1 MGYKL
6 ELYCSGMAKISSSRN
21 IFGENSMIALKQYSH
36 VPEPERRSAIS
47 WVNGILAL
55 SLFAIGIWII
65 AKIYLAGDDEW
76 LRSAIFVA
84 FTFVNSLR
92 ILAYVPQMLTAAKD
106 VNGASGI
113 SYATWMLFLVS
124 HLTTIAYAI
133 VCLGDPI
140 MSFIFFGNA
149 LACLAVI
156 AITFVK
162 RRRYA
167 ARLIQ
172 RL

>member
-1 MGYKL
+1 MTKTTATYWNTL
-6 ELYCSGMAKISSSRN
+6 SP
-21 IFGENSMIALKQYSH
+21 ENRERR
-36 VPEPERRSAIS
+36 VPESEYRVGIGRIS
-47 WVNGILAL
+47 GILAL
-55 SLFAIGIWII
+55 ALSAIALGIG
-65 AKIYLAGDDEW
+65 AKIYLNGNDEW
-76 LRSAIFVA
+76 LRSIVFGA
-84 FTFVNSLR
+84 FMLVNSLR

-113 SYATWMLFLVS
+113 SYTTWALFLVS

-133 VCLGDPI
+133 VYLSDAV
-140 MSFIFFGNA
+140 MASIFFGNA

-162 RRRYA
+162 RRQYA
-167 ARLIQ
+167 ANLLQ

>member
-1 MGYKL
+1 
-6 ELYCSGMAKISSSRN
+6 
-21 IFGENSMIALKQYSH
+21 MIALKQYLYAS
-36 VPEPERRSAIS
+36 EPERRSVIG

-55 SLFAIGIWII
+55 SLFAIGIWVS

-76 LRSAIFVA
+76 FRSAVFGA
-84 FTFVNSLR
+84 FTLVNSLR

-113 SYATWMLFLVS
+113 SYATWALFLVS

-133 VCLGDPI
+133 VCLGDSI
-140 MSFIFFGNA
+140 MSLIFLGNA

-167 ARLIQ
+167 ARLMQ
-172 RL
+172 GL